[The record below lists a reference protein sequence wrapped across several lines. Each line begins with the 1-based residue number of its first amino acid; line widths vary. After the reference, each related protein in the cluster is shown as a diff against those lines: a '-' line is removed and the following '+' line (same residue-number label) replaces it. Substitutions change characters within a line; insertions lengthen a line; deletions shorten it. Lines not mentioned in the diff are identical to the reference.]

1 MRLPVL
7 MRPRRFGQVDH
18 HVDQEHAGH
27 GGQVEDEADGA
38 NAGVVINLFYR
49 SLGEDVDDDDQ
60 IDGDDED
67 TVATGEGFEQILNIV
82 LISLITIT

>member
-1 MRLPVL
+1 M
-7 MRPRRFGQVDH
+7 DH
-18 HVDQEHAGH
+18 HVDQEHAGD

-38 NAGVVINLFYR
+38 NTGVVINVFYG

-67 TVATGEGFEQILNIV
+67 TVATGEGSEQILNIV
-82 LISLITIT
+82 SISLITIT